1 MQKDDFPS
9 LSLADARSLFI
20 RKINISKKADVQLH
34 DDLVALVDVM
44 LNLNKKIQTTKG
56 SRKEQI
62 QRQIEKTDREI
73 DDMVYELYGITE
85 KERKVIE
92 GVA

>member
-44 LNLNKKIQTTKG
+44 LDLNKKIQIARG
-56 SRKEQI
+56 SKKDQI
-62 QRQIEKTDREI
+62 QRQIEETDREI
-73 DDMVYELYGITE
+73 DNLVYRLYAITDN
-85 KERKVIE
+85 ERDIIE
-92 GVA
+92 GK